1 MKNVV
6 VLHIEYTRIFII
18 KHMIDMVKKTI
29 RLTEQELHNI
39 VKGVVLE
46 IIGNDVIY
54 LDEGL
59 IKSYDI
65 DKCKTYLH
73 NIYPNIKRIVSL
85 EQNPYQHHKHPLPVK
100 YNDFVGIVLDE
111 NNVNNYRDISETAYN
126 LLGWS
131 TGCVILRKYVKSGYI
146 EYQFNNFNGQYLHT
160 SKDNEEIDLDDFLS
174 QNPKLVSFAL
184 ILEAK
189 FSEVYHQ
196 KPNEVFY
203 HGTDKSKVQSIL
215 KQGLVPKS
223 DGNFP
228 DRIYLGKS
236 VSEIVDMI
244 GGNVNDLVI
253 LKVDVSNVKLYKLYR
268 DQRNSSA
275 VFTYDNIP
283 PSQIEIDNEL
293 L

>member
-1 MKNVV
+1 M
-6 VLHIEYTRIFII
+6 
-18 KHMIDMVKKTI
+18 
-29 RLTEQELHNI
+29 
-39 VKGVVLE
+39 
-46 IIGNDVIY
+46 
-54 LDEGL
+54 
-59 IKSYDI
+59 
-65 DKCKTYLH
+65 
-73 NIYPNIKRIVSL
+73 
-85 EQNPYQHHKHPLPVK
+85 
-100 YNDFVGIVLDE
+100 
-111 NNVNNYRDISETAYN
+111 
-126 LLGWS
+126 
-131 TGCVILRKYVKSGYI
+131 
-146 EYQFNNFNGQYLHT
+146 
-160 SKDNEEIDLDDFLS
+160 S